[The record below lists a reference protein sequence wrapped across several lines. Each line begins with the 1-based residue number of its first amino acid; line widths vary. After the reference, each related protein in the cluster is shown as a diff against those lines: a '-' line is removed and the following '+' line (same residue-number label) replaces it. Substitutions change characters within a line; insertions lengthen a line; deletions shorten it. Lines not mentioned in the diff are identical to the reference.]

1 MKNHWSRRNFI
12 KTSALFAGAAA
23 TLPLLSLLAALVRR
37 PQQHSRQPL
46 TVNDVPPDDR
56 EEAGRHL
63 VAAGQK

>member
-1 MKNHWSRRNFI
+1 MFLSANFWP
-12 KTSALFAGAAA
+12 LFWGLVGGGAALTA
-23 TLPLLSLLAALVRR
+23 LLSLLAALVRR